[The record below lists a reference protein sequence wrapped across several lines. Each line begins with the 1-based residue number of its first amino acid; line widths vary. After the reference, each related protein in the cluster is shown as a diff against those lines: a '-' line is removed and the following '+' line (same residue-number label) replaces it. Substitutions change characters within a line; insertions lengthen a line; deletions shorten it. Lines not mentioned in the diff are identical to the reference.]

1 VVGTEAGDVR
11 GGRYG
16 GVAVFREVPF
26 GRAPVGSLRFARPEP
41 APAWDG
47 VLDCSSEQAEEMVE
61 GFCAQVA
68 VGGHVV
74 GREDCLKL
82 HVFRPDGTPA
92 PGGRDESKRPVY
104 VYIHGGMFWT
114 EDGVE
119 LTIHDPKKF
128 AAEMGFLVVVV
139 QYRLGVMGFFASRA
153 LADED
158 WDHSTGNYGLQ
169 DQRLAL
175 EWVQKN
181 AAAFG
186 GDPSSVTI
194 HGVSAGAISVCA
206 HVYSPASAGLFH
218 RAIVQSGNCDNQ
230 YVFAPRTTAES
241 VSDLFA
247 ARVGC
252 GKDGTRHQPDET
264 AACLRSAPLEE
275 LITHQLYPLGTRPDR
290 DLVPMAPILPWV
302 PVVDGS
308 TSGLPL
314 RPADGFARGDF
325 NRVPILMGTTH
336 NEGSLFAPLLPFM
349 TTRPRAPLRELSEQ
363 LSRMF
368 SEKGADLVLKQFPWA
383 GHKKDPLRYRQL
395 TDIITTY
402 IFTCAAQRTTRVL
415 HAAGHADV
423 WQWHF
428 QYDDHSTFYHLFGDY
443 HTNES
448 KFIFGPK
455 FGKYHLPGNK
465 FMQELIQGYWLN
477 FVLEGNPNGAGGESG
492 LFHWERSSP
501 EGVLIMQ
508 KDPEMKEVV
517 FPDHCRFWDDFPF
530 KPLPVD
536 PGDVR

>member
-1 VVGTEAGDVR
+1 M
-11 GGRYG
+11 
-16 GVAVFREVPF
+16 AVFREVPF
-26 GRAPVGSLRFARPEP
+26 GKPPVGPLRFARPEP
-41 APAWDG
+41 VPAWEG
-47 VLDCSSEQAEEMVE
+47 VLDCSSEQAEDMFE
-61 GFCAQVA
+61 GFCAQA
-68 VGGHVV
+68 AADGHVL

-104 VYIHGGMFWT
+104 VYIHGGMFWG
-114 EDGVE
+114 EDGVQ

-128 AAEMGFLVVVV
+128 AEEMGFLVVVM
-139 QYRLGVMGFFASRA
+139 QYRLGVMGFFSSES

-158 WDHSTGNYGLQ
+158 QDHSTGNYGLQ

-206 HVYSPASAGLFH
+206 QVYSPAAAGLFH

-230 YVFAPRTTAES
+230 YVFAPRITAES
-241 VSDLFA
+241 KSERFA
-247 ARVGC
+247 ERVGC
-252 GKDGTRHQPDET
+252 GKDLQPQEM
-264 AACLRSAPLEE
+264 AACLRSVPLAK
-275 LITHQLYPLGTRPDR
+275 LIEHQLYPVGLHPDQ

-308 TSGLPL
+308 PSGLPL
-314 RPADGFARGDF
+314 RPADGFAKGDF

-336 NEGSLFAPLLPFM
+336 DEGSLFAPLVPAM
-349 TTRPRAPLRELSEQ
+349 TAHSFSPLREVTEQ

-368 SEKGADLVLKQFPWA
+368 SVKGADLILKQFPWA
-383 GHKKDPLRYRQL
+383 GRKKDPMRYGQL
-395 TDIITTY
+395 TEIITSY
-402 IFTCAAQRTTRVL
+402 IFTCAGQRTTHVL

-428 QYDDHSTFYHLFGDY
+428 LYNDHSLTHKLFGDY

-455 FGKYHLPGNK
+455 FGQYRGEDKA
-465 FMQELIQGYWLN
+465 MQELIQGYWLN
-477 FVLEGNPNGAGGESG
+477 FVLEGNPNGGGDDSD

-501 EGVLIMQ
+501 EGVLIIQKEPKMQ
-508 KDPEMKEVV
+508 DVV
-517 FPDHCRFWDDFPF
+517 FPEHCKFWDNFPF
-530 KPLPVD
+530 KPLPLD
-536 PGDVR
+536 PGNER

>member
-1 VVGTEAGDVR
+1 MVGTEAGDVR

-16 GVAVFREVPF
+16 GVAMFHEVPF
-26 GRAPVGSLRFARPEP
+26 GRAPVGPLRFARPEP
-41 APAWDG
+41 APAREG

-104 VYIHGGMFWT
+104 VCIHGGMFWT

-158 WDHSTGNYGLQ
+158 RDHSTGNYGLQ

-230 YVFAPRTTAES
+230 YVFAPSTTAES

-252 GKDGTRHQPDET
+252 AKDGTRHQPDET

-290 DLVPMAPILPWV
+290 DLAPMAPILPWV

-308 TSGLPL
+308 TSGL
-314 RPADGFARGDF
+314 
-325 NRVPILMGTTH
+325 
-336 NEGSLFAPLLPFM
+336 
-349 TTRPRAPLRELSEQ
+349 
-363 LSRMF
+363 
-368 SEKGADLVLKQFPWA
+368 
-383 GHKKDPLRYRQL
+383 
-395 TDIITTY
+395 
-402 IFTCAAQRTTRVL
+402 L

-477 FVLEGNPNGAGGESG
+477 FVLEGNPNGAGGDSG

-508 KDPEMKEVV
+508 KDPEMKGVV